1 MRLPE
6 RDAED
11 ADDGREQHRAAASII
26 SLQDVVASFH
36 HLEVVNPA
44 VI

>member
-6 RDAED
+6 RDTED
-11 ADDGREQHRAAASII
+11 ADDGREQHPAAASII
-26 SLQDVVASFH
+26 SPLDVVASFH